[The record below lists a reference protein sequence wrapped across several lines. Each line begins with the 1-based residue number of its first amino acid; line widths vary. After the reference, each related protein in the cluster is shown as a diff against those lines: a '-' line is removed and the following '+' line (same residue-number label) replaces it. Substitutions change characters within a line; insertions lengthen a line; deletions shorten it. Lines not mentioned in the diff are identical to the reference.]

1 MLTSMMLTSPSKPSS
16 LSLAL
21 WFFVVLVLFKI
32 LIAIHGQLLCDFTPL
47 LSSKLLLI
55 VASYRSWSTQELL
68 PIVALYVVW
77 LLLFMTLFFWFH
89 GFVLDIHGLF
99 VVLLLVLV
107 LHLLIMIFFMV
118 FLFLFMSFCIVLIM
132 TFYLIFLLL
141 LMTLQVLIMAFYLIF
156 LLLFMTLQMSI
167 VIFYCHLA
175 FASCGFAFANHDFG
189 FSESG
194 LLSNFKV
201 LILLFVVLFF
211 FKALDAHCG
220 L

>member
-1 MLTSMMLTSPSKPSS
+1 
-16 LSLAL
+16 
-21 WFFVVLVLFKI
+21 
-32 LIAIHGQLLCDFTPL
+32 
-47 LSSKLLLI
+47 
-55 VASYRSWSTQELL
+55 
-68 PIVALYVVW
+68 
-77 LLLFMTLFFWFH
+77 
-89 GFVLDIHGLF
+89 
-99 VVLLLVLV
+99 
-107 LHLLIMIFFMV
+107 
-118 FLFLFMSFCIVLIM
+118 
-132 TFYLIFLLL
+132 
-141 LMTLQVLIMAFYLIF
+141 MTLQVLIMAFYLIF

-189 FSESG
+189 FSGSG